1 MTAFERNRNAWDRM
15 GAELREALSV
25 AEEVV
30 EENEQLREQLRQLQV
45 CARKYLRWSDSGAFR
60 DSVGLRPGTSPMGE
74 DLRNLLGD
82 PTEHKSYKGWI
93 I

>member
-1 MTAFERNRNAWDRM
+1 MNAFERNRNAWNRI
-15 GAELREALSV
+15 GAELREALDV

-30 EENEQLREQLRQLQV
+30 KENENLREQLRQLQI
-45 CARKYLRWSDSGAFR
+45 CARKYLQWSDSGAFR

-74 DLRNLLGD
+74 DLRSLLGD
-82 PTEHKSYKGWI
+82 PTEHKSYEWWI